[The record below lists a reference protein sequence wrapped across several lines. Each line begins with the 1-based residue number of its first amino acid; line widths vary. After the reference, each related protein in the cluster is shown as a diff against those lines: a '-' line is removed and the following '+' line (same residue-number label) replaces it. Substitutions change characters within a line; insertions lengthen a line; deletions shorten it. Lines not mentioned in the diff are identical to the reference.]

1 MKVVIVTY
9 NWPPRNAIGTHRP
22 YSWARY
28 WSEAGVEVTVLT
40 AQKHQFDAP
49 LDLNLPELPNVN
61 VIQVPY
67 GRVAG
72 ASNFLVKHELAR
84 QILRK
89 IKAKIVALS
98 GCSIDQ
104 RNAWWPAANE
114 VSLKLAKQADVVVST
129 YGPATAHLIAKDMK
143 CENPRLRWVADYRDL
158 WSQAPS
164 SALSV
169 AEVKKREQIEL
180 RTVGTY
186 ADVITAVSKDMV
198 EKLSALSGKEAVHI
212 PNGFDLDEEK
222 LQCRLQ
228 RICLTPKKP
237 FRIVYTGMLYEGYQ
251 DPTPVLNA
259 LVALKGAGR
268 LSDEEV
274 TIDFYGSRVSVARQ
288 LAGKNKYRPFIRLMG
303 HVPREDALKAQQSA
317 DLLLLLESPAPEA
330 RGVLT
335 GKLFEYI
342 VAGKP
347 ILCVGS
353 RPEYEI
359 GRVLEKTGTGQVFG
373 PDEYARLGD
382 VILATMNGQGLYVHY
397 GPTAEQILKYSRKNL
412 ASRMLKVVLDG
423 CQKGASPDLFI

>member
-28 WSEAGVEVTVLT
+28 WSEMDVEITLLT

-61 VIQVPY
+61 VIQIPY
-67 GRVAG
+67 GSVAG
-72 ASNFLVKHELAR
+72 ASNFLLKNELTR

-89 IKAKIVALS
+89 IKSKMVALS
-98 GCSIDQ
+98 GRPIDQ
-104 RNAWWPAANE
+104 RNAWWPAANA
-114 VSLKLAKQADVVVST
+114 VALKLAKQADVIVST
-129 YGPATAHLIAKDMK
+129 YGPAAAHLIAKDMK

-158 WSQAPS
+158 WSQGPF

-169 AEVKKREQIEL
+169 AEAKKREQTEL
-180 RTVGTY
+180 LTVGIY
-186 ADVITAVSKDMV
+186 ADVITTVSKDMV
-198 EKLSALSGKEAVHI
+198 QKLSGFLEKKAVYL

-222 LQCRLQ
+222 IISRLQ
-228 RICLTPKKP
+228 SIYLMPKKP
-237 FRIVYTGMLYEGYQ
+237 FRIVYTGMLYDGFQ
-251 DPTPVLNA
+251 DPTPLLDA
-259 LVALKGAGR
+259 LVALKRAGR
-268 LSDEEV
+268 LRDEKV
-274 TIDFYGSRVSVARQ
+274 TVDFYGSRVSVAHQ
-288 LAGKNKYRPFIRLMG
+288 LAQKNKYRLFIRLMG

-317 DLLLLLESPAPEA
+317 DLLLLLASPAPEA

-335 GKLFEYI
+335 GKIFEYI

-373 PDEYARLGD
+373 PDEYARLGE
-382 VILATMNGQGLYVHY
+382 VILETMNGQGLYVHY
-397 GPTAEQILKYSRKNL
+397 APNVKHILEYSRKNL
-412 ASRMLKVVLDG
+412 ASRMLKVVLGG
-423 CQKGASPDLFI
+423 CQ